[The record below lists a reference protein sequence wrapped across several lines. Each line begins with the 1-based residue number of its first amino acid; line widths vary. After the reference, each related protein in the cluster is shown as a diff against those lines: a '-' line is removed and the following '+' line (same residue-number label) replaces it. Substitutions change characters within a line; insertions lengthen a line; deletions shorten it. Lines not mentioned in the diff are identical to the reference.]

1 MGFRDKFKKE
11 KEPSEKA
18 CIESEQVRGPSA
30 NTMVCIFF
38 DRPNVGTKEF
48 EKVIVENLGQEA
60 LIQVDDSSHA
70 MTNFMLRMEGIE
82 FMCSYMPFPFPKEE
96 ADIPKLLN
104 LSQFISVE
112 ERDALI
118 KQQSF
123 CLITQIGGGD
133 TLEGK
138 RAVCLLISQ
147 LSGLILEIEGAAGV
161 FYNEAYLLMGKKMYL
176 KHVDIIRKEK
186 GNPDYFPSILWVL
199 VYPTRAEDGNP
210 TVETLG
216 LWQFGF
222 PELQFYKPEEELPRS
237 FEKLYLMSIFQITGR
252 EVYKNMD
259 TIYFT
264 KDVLSIFKQNG
275 KKLSVIGGI

>member
-1 MGFRDKFKKE
+1 M
-11 KEPSEKA
+11 
-18 CIESEQVRGPSA
+18 GPSA
-30 NTMVCIFF
+30 NTMVSILF
-38 DRPNVGTKEF
+38 DRPNVGIKEF

-60 LIQVDDSSHA
+60 LIQVDDSSRA
-70 MTNFMLRMEGIE
+70 VTNFMLSMEGIE

-96 ADIPKLLN
+96 ADIPGLLS

-118 KQQSF
+118 KQRSF

-138 RAVCLLISQ
+138 REVCLLISQ
-147 LSGLILEIEGAAGV
+147 LSGFILGIEGAAGV
-161 FYNEAYLLMGKKMYL
+161 FYNKAYLLMGKKMYL

-216 LWQFGF
+216 LGQFGF

-237 FEKLYLMSIFQITGR
+237 FEKLYMMSILQITGR

-275 KKLSVIGGI
+275 EKLSVIGGI